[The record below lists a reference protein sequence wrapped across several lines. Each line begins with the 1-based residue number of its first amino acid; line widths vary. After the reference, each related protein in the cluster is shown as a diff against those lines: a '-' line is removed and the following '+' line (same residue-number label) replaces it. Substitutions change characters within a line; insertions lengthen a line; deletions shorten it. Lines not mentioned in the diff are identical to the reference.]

1 MSPSLCVEKEN
12 LLHYINWKLVVLI
25 DVVMGEV
32 YNIPYKKIDALRR
45 RNNNTTAKTT
55 QKIQNVKTGN

>member
-32 YNIPYKKIDALRR
+32 YNIPYKKIDALR
-45 RNNNTTAKTT
+45 
-55 QKIQNVKTGN
+55 

>member
-1 MSPSLCVEKEN
+1 MIFKFSDMLFLAEFTCRQVFCVEKEN

-32 YNIPYKKIDALRR
+32 YNIPHKKIDALR
-45 RNNNTTAKTT
+45 
-55 QKIQNVKTGN
+55 